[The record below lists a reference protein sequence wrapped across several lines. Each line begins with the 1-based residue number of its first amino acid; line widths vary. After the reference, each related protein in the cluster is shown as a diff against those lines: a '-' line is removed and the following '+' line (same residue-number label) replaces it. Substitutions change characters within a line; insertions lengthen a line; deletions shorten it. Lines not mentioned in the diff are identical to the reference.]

1 VVTRHPLRHGLAELV
16 AYLQLAGE
24 WPKTAVDDEV
34 QEQVSWQLETGVM
47 RQATLPRIILLRIDD
62 ECCLIPTSNHSAR
75 PTHELSSVVV
85 PLLKGVLYQEENP
98 GLWGSLL
105 NLQASVRDYVAVL
118 GLELMLDEAEGY
130 AFLRSRQDDDED
142 SQAAIPRLVA
152 RRQLS
157 YPVSLLLALLRKK
170 LAEFDASGGDTRLIL
185 SRDEVVEL
193 IRIFLP
199 CRQQRGETHRPGRC
213 HLNKIAELGFIRR
226 LRGQGQMI
234 EVRRII
240 KAFVDAQW
248 LADFDQRLAEY
259 RQQLDG
265 GMEGDEDG

>member
-1 VVTRHPLRHGLAELV
+1 MKMNV
-16 AYLQLAGE
+16 ADTNPG
-24 WPKTAVDDEV
+24 
-34 QEQVSWQLETGVM
+34 
-47 RQATLPRIILLRIDD
+47 
-62 ECCLIPTSNHSAR
+62 HSAR
-75 PTHELSSVVV
+75 PTHDLSFVVV
-85 PLLKGVLYQEENP
+85 PLLKGVLYREDNP

-142 SQAAIPRLVA
+142 SLVAIPRLVA

-157 YPVSLLLALLRKK
+157 YPASLLLALLRKK
-170 LAEFDASGGDTRLIL
+170 LAEFDAGGGDTRLIL

-199 CRQQRGETHRPGRC
+199 AGSNEVKLIDQIDST
-213 HLNKIAELGFIRR
+213 LNRIAELGFIRR

-248 LADFDQRLAEY
+248 LADFDERLAEY
-259 RQQLDG
+259 RQQLAGPLEGTDG
-265 GMEGDEDG
+265 

>member
-1 VVTRHPLRHGLAELV
+1 MMNVT
-16 AYLQLAGE
+16 
-24 WPKTAVDDEV
+24 D
-34 QEQVSWQLETGVM
+34 
-47 RQATLPRIILLRIDD
+47 ID
-62 ECCLIPTSNHSAR
+62 SSR
-75 PTHELSSVVV
+75 PVRPDRELSSVVV
-85 PLLKGVLYQEENP
+85 PLLKGVLYREENP
-98 GLWGSLL
+98 GLWGLLL
-105 NLQASVRDYVAVL
+105 NRQAGVRDYVAVL

-142 SQAAIPRLVA
+142 SLAAGPRLVV

-170 LAEFDASGGDTRLIL
+170 LAEFDAAGGDTRLIL
-185 SRDEVVEL
+185 PRDEVVEM

-199 CRQQRGETHRPGRC
+199 AGSNEVKLIDQIDAA
-213 HLNKIAELGFIRR
+213 LNKIAELGFIRG

-248 LADFDQRLAEY
+248 LADFNERLAEY
-259 RQQLDG
+259 RQQIAKPREGMDG
-265 GMEGDEDG
+265 

>member
-1 VVTRHPLRHGLAELV
+1 
-16 AYLQLAGE
+16 
-24 WPKTAVDDEV
+24 
-34 QEQVSWQLETGVM
+34 
-47 RQATLPRIILLRIDD
+47 
-62 ECCLIPTSNHSAR
+62 
-75 PTHELSSVVV
+75 
-85 PLLKGVLYQEENP
+85 
-98 GLWGSLL
+98 
-105 NLQASVRDYVAVL
+105 VL

-142 SQAAIPRLVA
+142 SLAAGPRLVV

-170 LAEFDASGGDTRLIL
+170 LAEFDAAGGDTRLIL
-185 SRDEVVEL
+185 PRDEVVEM

-199 CRQQRGETHRPGRC
+199 AGSNEVKLIDQIDAA
-213 HLNKIAELGFIRR
+213 LNKIAELGFIRR

-248 LADFDQRLAEY
+248 LADFNERLAEY
-259 RQQLDG
+259 RQQIAKPREGMDG
-265 GMEGDEDG
+265 